1 MYNFKQVLGKSAYKP
16 WKQWEAGE
24 YLVGKFVSEST
35 DKFGN
40 PNYKVEVIETNF
52 EENAPEAGEYLTLN
66 SSGSLK
72 KAFEDIEEGQIV
84 KVIYKGEDTVATG
97 KFAGKAYH
105 SMEVLVADK
114 KTTSEDS
121 DELI

>member
-1 MYNFKQVLGKSAYKP
+1 MYNFTQVLGKSLYKP

-52 EENAPEAGEYLTLN
+52 EENAPKAGEYLTLN

-72 KAFEDIEEGQIV
+72 KAFQDIEEGQVI
-84 KVIYKGEDTVATG
+84 KVIYKGEDTVKKG
-97 KFAGKAYH
+97 KFAGKVYH
-105 SMEVLVADK
+105 AMEVLVAGDK
-114 KTTSEDS
+114 VNTEDS